1 MMPMEML
8 GPTSALFDAEFIQHA
23 ADAVFH
29 YFKHELQRQTVTL
42 GEFSVALEKVLGG
55 FALTARATRQPAP
68 AAEVLVSDLCRLA
81 QEAEGSCELLF
92 FPRLR
97 DELHHQILQGLK
109 VLRFRRLRDCVK
121 QLAGAR
127 RWSPRCQGLKEQIVS
142 YMRQCLIAE
151 SNPVEFSLIV
161 E

>member
-1 MMPMEML
+1 
-8 GPTSALFDAEFIQHA
+8 
-23 ADAVFH
+23 
-29 YFKHELQRQTVTL
+29 
-42 GEFSVALEKVLGG
+42 
-55 FALTARATRQPAP
+55 
-68 AAEVLVSDLCRLA
+68 
-81 QEAEGSCELLF
+81 
-92 FPRLR
+92 
-97 DELHHQILQGLK
+97 LHHQILQGLK